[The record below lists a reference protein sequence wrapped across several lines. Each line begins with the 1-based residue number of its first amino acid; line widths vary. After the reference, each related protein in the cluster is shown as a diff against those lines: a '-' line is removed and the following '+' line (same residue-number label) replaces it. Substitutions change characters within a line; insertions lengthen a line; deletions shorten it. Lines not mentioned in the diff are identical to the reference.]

1 MNKKTGNKKFNNTK
15 KFTNNSSEYRKRNA
29 HKGRSVDCD
38 SNSCGGDPTMHK
50 FNDVSWYVKNPQ
62 ILKDA
67 GSLSFN
73 NPLGATLQMEDV
85 VPINS
90 TFSAN
95 PGTTH
100 MPGIFSISFIPT
112 AGKSKDNSSALN
124 MAARNIYSFVRHANS
139 GHANYDSPDLMLYL
153 LAMDNIYMLFNHGK
167 RVYGIARYYSQ
178 YNRYLPEGLI
188 EAMHFDKDDVIN
200 HLADLRYGLNV
211 IAAKLNALCV
221 PNTMNLFTR
230 HSWMV
235 SNVYRDADESKA
247 QNYLWVPTGYFVYD
261 ETGSPRGGYL
271 AAKDFGTYTVETFIS
286 ALNEALAAIIE
297 SEDMNIMSGDILKA
311 YGAGKLWTL
320 GAIGEEYSIEPVY
333 NEEVLNQMHNTTCFW
348 ADYDHTGIPQN
359 SIRQNPDTG
368 ALIYDPAIFPYA
380 GLPADKTQAH
390 VGFPIV
396 INMPRGDVTPDQ
408 VIVGTRNTVQV
419 AISSNPDAT
428 DMDFDSLPSELVT
441 NFTIYT
447 KGENSSLTVYNFN
460 SVFASTTGVSTF
472 STMQLM
478 NLAQISHFDWHP
490 ILYLLDAV
498 SNTFLGYVGDMS
510 NYTLVSANTLK
521 KLHDTAILSEL
532 DVPVNGTI

>member
-1 MNKKTGNKKFNNTK
+1 MNKKNDNKKFTK
-15 KFTNNSSEYRKRNA
+15 NSSENRRKSSR
-29 HKGRSVDCD
+29 KGRSVDCD
-38 SNSCGGDPTMHK
+38 TKTSGNNSTMRT
-50 FNDVSWYVKNPQ
+50 FNDVSWYAKNPQ

-73 NPLGATLQMEDV
+73 NPLGATIQMEDV

-90 TFSAN
+90 TFTPNSA
-95 PGTTH
+95 TSH
-100 MPGIFSISFIPT
+100 LPGIFSISFIPT
-112 AGKSKDNSSALN
+112 AGKSTDNSSALN

-167 RVYGIARYYSQ
+167 RLYGIARYYSQ

-221 PNTMNLFTR
+221 PNTMTLFTR

-235 SNVYRDADESKA
+235 SNVYRDADEAKA
-247 QNYLWVPTGYFVYD
+247 QNYLWVPSGYFVFN
-261 ETGSPRGGYL
+261 ETGSPRGGFL
-271 AAKDFGTYTVETFIS
+271 QCKTFETYTVETFLS

-311 YGAGKLWTL
+311 YGVGKLWTL
-320 GAIGEEYSIEPVY
+320 GAIGEEYAIEPVY

-348 ADYDHTGIPQN
+348 YQYSPNTAVDCNIT
-359 SIRQNPDTG
+359 QNPDNG
-368 ALIYDPAIFPYA
+368 ALIYDPLLDAYGA
-380 GLPADKTQAH
+380 KGNATQAH
-390 VGFPIV
+390 IGFPIV
-396 INMPRGDVTPDQ
+396 VNMPRGDVSPEQ

-419 AISSNPDAT
+419 AIDPDAAVANLK
-428 DMDFDSLPSELVT
+428 FDSLPSELIT
-441 NFTIYT
+441 HFTIYS
-447 KGENSSLTVYNFN
+447 KEQNGSLSVFNFN
-460 SVFASTTGVSTF
+460 SVFTSLEGISNFDPLKMV
-472 STMQLM
+472 
-478 NLAQISHFDWHP
+478 NIAQISHFDWHP
-490 ILYLLDAV
+490 ILYLIEGE
-498 SNTFLGYVGDMS
+498 NHTFLGYVGDMS